1 MDSLSKPLVEHIL
14 SFVSKDTPCTSTS
27 RAELTKT
34 VLTVCSTNED
44 RNECAKYVLDKHTKE
59 CRQCTIRFSN
69 FAFEFDFDEEDDA
82 REVRYKFAIQV
93 LVPTPK
99 HTAQHQMY
107 VQLCQDFCQH
117 LHRQIR
123 TKAADKREHA
133 FSVEE
138 YEATDA
144 RGREQGHGRLEEIP
158 FRVKQNVVEYECLLY
173 TTRNKSEWSAFS
185 EGKKQ
190 VMRARAQKS
199 KQAIEESYGPEH
211 ICQLGAD
218 FFKQRMCPALFK
230 DCSHTI
236 DVERTKD
243 WSHTI
248 DVERTNTSK
257 KFLVRIYGFSLV
269 R

>member
-1 MDSLSKPLVEHIL
+1 MDSLSKFLVEHIL
-14 SFVSKDTPCTSTS
+14 SFVSKDTACTSKS
-27 RAELTKT
+27 RAELTKA

-44 RNECAKYVLDKHTKE
+44 RNECAKYVLDKHTKK

-69 FAFEFDFDEEDDA
+69 FAFEFDKDDA
-82 REVRYKFAIQV
+82 KEVRYKFAIQV
-93 LVPTPK
+93 LIPTPK

-107 VQLCQDFCQH
+107 VQLCKDFCQH
-117 LHRQIR
+117 LHRQILS
-123 TKAADKREHA
+123 KAADKDDHA

-138 YEATDA
+138 YEATDE
-144 RGREQGHGRLEEIP
+144 RGREQGHARLDEIP

-185 EGKKQ
+185 ERKRQ

-211 ICQLGAD
+211 ISQLGAD
-218 FFKQRMCPALFK
+218 FFKQRMCQALFK

-236 DVERTKD
+236 DVERT
-243 WSHTI
+243 
-248 DVERTNTSK
+248 NTSK
-257 KFLVRIYGFSLV
+257 EFLVRIYGFSLV